1 MCQDLRSLQA
11 ETKELTK
18 FLQVSCYK
26 DGTEPT
32 EDWAYTVFYGK
43 ANENFIEGLYFFV
56 HKTIIKAV
64 TRVEFVSDRM
74 LYVI

>member
-1 MCQDLRSLQA
+1 
-11 ETKELTK
+11 
-18 FLQVSCYK
+18 VSGFKVIASRNKRINKIPASQLLK

-32 EDWAYTVFYGK
+32 EDWAYTIFYGK

-74 LYVI
+74 LYAI